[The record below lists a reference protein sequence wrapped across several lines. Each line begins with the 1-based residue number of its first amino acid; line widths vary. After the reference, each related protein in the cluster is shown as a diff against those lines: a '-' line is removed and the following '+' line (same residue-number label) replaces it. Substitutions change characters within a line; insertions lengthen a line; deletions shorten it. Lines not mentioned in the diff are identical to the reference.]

1 MRSNRVELL
10 RRILYCC
17 SLLTAS
23 LVLTSC
29 GVAAG
34 GAGSTGSGGGGSTP
48 TGPPAPPAVI
58 SNPADLAVAVGNKA
72 TFTAAASGSPAPT
85 VQWEVSADG
94 GTTFG
99 NVSGATSTSM
109 SFSTA
114 LTQNGNRYRAVFT
127 NATGSATSAT
137 ALLTVNAAAAA
148 PPVITASPS
157 NQTIG
162 TGNFVNFNAAASG
175 SPTPTVQWQ
184 ISTDGGA
191 TFSNL
196 AGATSTFLGFPA
208 TLAQNGNLY
217 RAVFTN
223 VAGSATSATAL
234 LTVTTAPPAIT
245 ASPSNQTIGAGN
257 FVNFNAAAS
266 GSPTPTVQWQVST
279 DGGATFSNL
288 TGATSTFLGFSTT
301 VAQNGNLYRALFT
314 NTLGSATTGAALLT
328 VGITPAITAS
338 PSSQSIAPG
347 SPVTFTAAA
356 SGSPTPTVQWQVSTN
371 GFAFSN
377 LTGATSTTLIFSAT
391 ADQNGNSYRAVFTN
405 PVGSATTANAVLTVT
420 SPPLVT
426 ANPTNQTN
434 VAGIPVTFAAAASG
448 TPAPTVQWQFSTN
461 GGATFSN
468 VSSATST
475 MLTFATTLTQNGNLY
490 RALFTNSSGSATTA
504 TALLTVTAS
513 STGTN
518 LPPIAD
524 PSGAIQTFTTD
535 PSGQVDTTSPFFQSL
550 GTNGRSCS
558 NCHQE
563 GDAWTIS
570 AADVQARFNAA
581 TFDANGVASDPIFR
595 TVDGSTCDQGVD
607 LTTPAGRA
615 RAFTLLTSRG
625 LIRIALPV
633 PANAEFTVQ
642 SVSNQ
647 YGCSDT
653 TTLSMYRR
661 PLPIANL
668 RFLSQVMWDG
678 RESSALTGTQNIT
691 QQTNPADLLSDLAH
705 QSVSAT
711 RIHAQGTS
719 DPTPAQQQAIVNFEM
734 QLSVAQ
740 AIDSIAGSLQANG
753 ATGGPSAIASQPFTI
768 GVNDPLN
775 TPPPFNQNV
784 FTPFVPWV
792 NFPTNTTDGSQK
804 AAIARGEIFF
814 NTRSFIVTGVA
825 GLNDVFFNNGP
836 ALVTCSFCHNDPNLG
851 NHSSSLPLDIGVAE
865 PNSNFLLG
873 SGYLP
878 LITLRNNVSGATI
891 TTTDPGVA
899 LTTGKWADIGKI
911 KIPILRGLA
920 ARAPYF
926 HNGSA
931 QSLQDVISFY
941 FNRFGI
947 PLFGTDESDLI
958 AFLNSL

>member
-1 MRSNRVELL
+1 
-10 RRILYCC
+10 
-17 SLLTAS
+17 
-23 LVLTSC
+23 
-29 GVAAG
+29 
-34 GAGSTGSGGGGSTP
+34 
-48 TGPPAPPAVI
+48 
-58 SNPADLAVAVGNKA
+58 
-72 TFTAAASGSPAPT
+72 
-85 VQWEVSADG
+85 
-94 GTTFG
+94 
-99 NVSGATSTSM
+99 
-109 SFSTA
+109 
-114 LTQNGNRYRAVFT
+114 
-127 NATGSATSAT
+127 
-137 ALLTVNAAAAA
+137 
-148 PPVITASPS
+148 
-157 NQTIG
+157 
-162 TGNFVNFNAAASG
+162 
-175 SPTPTVQWQ
+175 
-184 ISTDGGA
+184 
-191 TFSNL
+191 
-196 AGATSTFLGFPA
+196 
-208 TLAQNGNLY
+208 
-217 RAVFTN
+217 
-223 VAGSATSATAL
+223 
-234 LTVTTAPPAIT
+234 
-245 ASPSNQTIGAGN
+245 
-257 FVNFNAAAS
+257 
-266 GSPTPTVQWQVST
+266 
-279 DGGATFSNL
+279 
-288 TGATSTFLGFSTT
+288 
-301 VAQNGNLYRALFT
+301 
-314 NTLGSATTGAALLT
+314 
-328 VGITPAITAS
+328 
-338 PSSQSIAPG
+338 
-347 SPVTFTAAA
+347 
-356 SGSPTPTVQWQVSTN
+356 
-371 GFAFSN
+371 
-377 LTGATSTTLIFSAT
+377 
-391 ADQNGNSYRAVFTN
+391 
-405 PVGSATTANAVLTVT
+405 
-420 SPPLVT
+420 
-426 ANPTNQTN
+426 
-434 VAGIPVTFAAAASG
+434 
-448 TPAPTVQWQFSTN
+448 
-461 GGATFSN
+461 
-468 VSSATST
+468 

-490 RALFTNSSGSATTA
+490 RALFTNSVGSATTA

-535 PSGQVDTTSPFFQSL
+535 PSGQVDTTNPFFQSL

-558 NCHQE
+558 NCHQQ

-581 TFDANGVASDPIFR
+581 TFDANGVSSDPIFR

-607 LTTPAGRA
+607 LTTQAGRA

-633 PANAEFTVQ
+633 PANAEFTVV
-642 SVSNQ
+642 SVNNQ

-653 TTLSMYRR
+653 ATLSMYRR

-668 RFLSQVMWDG
+668 RFLSQIMWDG

-711 RIHAQGTS
+711 RIHAQGAS

-753 ATGGPSAIASQPFTI
+753 ATGGPSAVASQPFTI

-804 AAIARGEIFF
+804 AAIARGEIVF
-814 NTRSFIVTGVA
+814 NTRSFTVFGVA

-836 ALVTCSFCHNDPNLG
+836 ATVTCSFCHNDPNLG
-851 NHSSSLPLDIGVAE
+851 NHSVSLPLDIGVAE

-878 LITLRNNVSGATI
+878 LITLRNNVTGATI

-911 KIPILRGLA
+911 KVPILRGLA

-931 QSLQDVISFY
+931 QSLQDVVNFY
-941 FNRFGI
+941 FNRFGV
-947 PLFGTDESDLI
+947 PFFGTDESDLI